1 MCRFFHQISFTSSAW
16 HAATQNPRDPLEAI
30 RTPVESLGGNLQDA
44 FFTEDAYDVLAITEF
59 PDHVSPSD
67 LSIAFYAGG
76 AVASI
81 RTFPLLTASQAREAR
96 QKAGSR
102 ICLPGLRSRGLAA
115 SAT

>member
-16 HAATQNPRDPLEAI
+16 QAAMQNLRDPLEAI
-30 RTPVESLGGNLQDA
+30 RIPVESLGGKLQDA
-44 FFTEDAYDVLAITEF
+44 FFTEDPYDVLAITEF
-59 PDHVSPSD
+59 PDHVSPAD

-81 RTFPLLTASQAREAR
+81 HTSPLLTASQALEAKR
-96 QKAGSR
+96 KAGSR
-102 ICLPGLRSRGLAA
+102 TYRPGLRARAMAA

>member
-59 PDHVSPSD
+59 PDHVSASD

-102 ICLPGLRSRGLAA
+102 MRVPGLRSRGLAA